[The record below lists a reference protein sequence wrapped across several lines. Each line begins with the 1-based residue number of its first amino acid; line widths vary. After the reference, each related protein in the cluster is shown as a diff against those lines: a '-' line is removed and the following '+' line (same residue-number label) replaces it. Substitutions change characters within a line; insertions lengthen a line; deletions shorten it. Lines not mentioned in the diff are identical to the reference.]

1 MPPELEERV
10 MDYTKK
16 KLSAKRFK
24 HVERVVATIE
34 EIAAARQLPVA
45 DCRMIG
51 WLHDCAKEEPRNVFL
66 SLVHRGLIYVDRE
79 TMEQPSLWHGFH
91 AAHIGRKVFGIDN
104 QALLEAVSYHPT
116 GAPGLS
122 AEGLALFVADY
133 AEPGRPMAWT
143 REIREQ
149 ACQNLVAAAK
159 RVCQEKIYYVL
170 KKGKKLHSRSI
181 DFLKS
186 LSVEGETLPDF
197 SGGHGKNGI
206 SDDPG
211 EGTGRER

>member
-1 MPPELEERV
+1 MSLEERV
-10 MDYTKK
+10 REYTQRQ
-16 KLSAKRFK
+16 LSAKRFK

-34 EIAAARQLPVA
+34 EIAIAQGLSVPNCRLVA
-45 DCRMIG
+45 
-51 WLHDCAKEEPRNVFL
+51 WLHDCAKEEPKAVFL

-91 AAHIGRKVFGIDN
+91 AAHIGRRVFGIEN
-104 QALLEAVSYHPT
+104 QALLDAVSYHPT

-133 AEPGRPMAWT
+133 AEPGRPMSWAG
-143 REIREQ
+143 EIREQ
-149 ACQNLVAAAK
+149 ASRDLVAAVK

-186 LSVEGETLPDF
+186 LSAEGEAPPDF
-197 SGGHGKNGI
+197 SGYQR
-206 SDDPG
+206 SDEAFEDPY
-211 EGTGRER
+211 EGADSEG